1 MSVVTR
7 NEVVESWSEWPGD
20 SVEGEHENSSHHCH
34 VSCHWSDPP
43 SGHWVAHLCNNEAT
57 AIRLQSTECGAD
69 PVSASSSMLGIRMT
83 QDTRSWDHFCVKFP
97 NGDWRFGCEAS
108 SDSISINYL
117 TKNPRVVTV
126 TSSQSC
132 ILKGSASKDR
142 ILSCLWSLMGLG
154 DSWRSLNA
162 VLQMSELVTIG
173 DNTTG

>member
-1 MSVVTR
+1 MRTVPTIVMSPVTG
-7 NEVVESWSEWPGD
+7 PT
-20 SVEGEHENSSHHCH
+20 
-34 VSCHWSDPP
+34 PP

-57 AIRLQSTECGAD
+57 AIRLQSTECRAD
-69 PVSASSSMLGIRMT
+69 PVSASSSMLGIWMT
-83 QDTRSWDHFCVKFP
+83 QDSRSWDHFCVKFP